1 MIQDALN
8 LITLLAW
15 LILIIAAL
23 RQVLRAARKSGK
35 VFAALRTL
43 VSYRWL
49 IYTLGV
55 AALTLVKASLVFV
68 YPQEAGV
75 VVSMFSQDGVR
86 QQPLRGGLHWVVP
99 LAERSIAYPLYWQTY
114 EMTRLPTENLSGD
127 TVLVRTL
134 DEQEVILDCTIIF
147 RVDPGHVVSMHVQWQ
162 DRYLRHFV
170 HPMLRGV
177 VRDEA
182 SRYTAEEL
190 NSFDRTELIAE
201 MERQLRKTGGKNG
214 LIVSAFM
221 LRNLTFLKGYG
232 DSVEQKQIAL
242 EKQQTREYQAKR
254 IEALARGREQ
264 RIKLLAAARG
274 QAVVIKA
281 GARRQGRIIRKKADA
296 EALRLVKDALKHY
309 PHMLTYRYIDQLS
322 PERAVMIIENGKSR
336 VILR

>member
-35 VFAALRTL
+35 VFAALGTL

-55 AALTLVKASLVFV
+55 AALTLVKASLVFI

-75 VVSMFSQDGVR
+75 VVSIFSQDGVR

-99 LAERSIAYPLYWQTY
+99 LAERSIAYPLYLQTY
-114 EMTRLPTENLSGD
+114 EMSRLPTANLSGD
-127 TVLVRTL
+127 TVMVRTL

-162 DRYLRHFV
+162 DRYLRYFV
-170 HPMLRGV
+170 HPTLRGV
-177 VRDEA
+177 VRDEV

-190 NSFDRTELIAE
+190 NSFDRMELIAR
-201 MERQLRKTGGKNG
+201 MKHHLRKVGGKNG

-221 LRNLTFLKGYG
+221 LRNLAFLEGYA
-232 DSVEQKQIAL
+232 DSVEQKQVAS
-242 EKQQTREYQAKR
+242 EKRQTRAYQAKR

-264 RIKLLAAARG
+264 RIKLLAAARA
-274 QAVVIKA
+274 QAVVVKA
-281 GARRQGRIIRKKADA
+281 DARKQARIIRKKADA
-296 EALRLVKDALKHY
+296 EALRLVKAGLRDY

-322 PERAVMIIENGKSR
+322 PERAVMIIKNGKSS

>member
-8 LITLLAW
+8 LIIQLAW

-23 RQVLRAARKSGK
+23 RQVLRAARKLGS

-43 VSYRWL
+43 VSYRSL
-49 IYTLGV
+49 IYTLSVLG
-55 AALTLVKASLVFV
+55 LTLVKASLVFV

-75 VVSMFSQDGVR
+75 VVSIVSQDGVR
-86 QQPLRGGLHWVVP
+86 EKPLRGGLHWIVP
-99 LAERSIAYPLYWQTY
+99 LAERLAVYPLYWQTY
-114 EMTRLPTENLSGD
+114 EMSQWPTDNASGD

-147 RVDPGHVVSMHVQWQ
+147 RIDPERLVPIHVQWQ
-162 DRYLRHFV
+162 HRYLRDFV

-177 VRDEA
+177 IRDEA

-201 MERQLRKTGGKNG
+201 MERRLRNVGEKNG
-214 LIVSAFM
+214 LIVNAFM
-221 LRNLTFLKGYG
+221 LRNLAFVKEYA
-232 DSVEQKQIAL
+232 DSVEEKQIAL
-242 EKQQTREYQAKR
+242 QRQQTRDYQAKQ

-264 RIKLLAAARG
+264 RIKLLAAARA
-274 QAVVIKA
+274 QAIVIKA
-281 GARRQGRIIRKKADA
+281 GARKQAMIIRKTADA
-296 EALRLVKDALKHY
+296 EALRLVKAALTNY

-322 PERAVMIIENGKSR
+322 PENAVVIIKDGRSS
-336 VILR
+336 VVLR

>member
-1 MIQDALN
+1 MIQDALK

-23 RQVLRAARKSGK
+23 RQVLRAARKSRN
-35 VFAALRTL
+35 VFTALRTL

-49 IYTLGV
+49 IYTLS
-55 AALTLVKASLVFV
+55 ASALTLVKASLVFI

-75 VVSMFSQDGVR
+75 VVSIFSQHGVR

-114 EMTRLPTENLSGD
+114 QMSQQPTENASGD

-147 RVDPGHVVSMHVQWQ
+147 RIDPGHVVSMHVQWQ
-162 DRYLRHFV
+162 DRYLRYFV
-170 HPMLRGV
+170 HPTLRGV
-177 VRDEA
+177 VRDEV

-190 NSFDRTELIAE
+190 NSFDRTELIAR
-201 MERQLRKTGGKNG
+201 MESHLQKVGEKNG

-221 LRNLTFLKGYG
+221 LRNLNFLKGYA
-232 DSVEQKQIAL
+232 DSVEEKQIAL
-242 EKQQTREYQAKR
+242 ERQQTREYQAKR

-264 RIKLLAAARG
+264 RIKLLAAARA
-274 QAVVIKA
+274 QAIVIKA
-281 GARRQGRIIRKKADA
+281 DARKQARIIRKKADA
-296 EALRLVKDALKHY
+296 EALRLVKAALKDN

-322 PERAVMIIENGKSR
+322 PKMAIMIIKNGRSS
-336 VILR
+336 VVLR

>member
-23 RQVLRAARKSGK
+23 RQLLRAARKSGR

-49 IYTLGV
+49 IYTLSV
-55 AALTLVKASLVFV
+55 SALTLVKASLVFI

-75 VVSMFSQDGVR
+75 VVSIFSQDGVR

-99 LAERSIAYPLYWQTY
+99 LAERSVVYPLYWQTY
-114 EMTRLPTENLSGD
+114 EMSRLPTESLSGD

-134 DEQEVILDCTIIF
+134 DGQEVILDNTIIF
-147 RVDPGHVVSMHVQWQ
+147 RIDPEHVVSMHVQWQ
-162 DRYLRHFV
+162 DRYLRYFV
-170 HPMLRGV
+170 HPTLRGV
-177 VRDEA
+177 LRDEV

-190 NSFDRTELIAE
+190 NSLDRTELIAR
-201 MERQLRKTGGKNG
+201 MERHLRKTGEKNG

-221 LRNLTFLKGYG
+221 LRNLAFLKGYA
-232 DSVEQKQIAL
+232 DSVEQKQIAR
-242 EKQQTREYQAKR
+242 ERQQTRQYQAKR

-264 RIKLLAAARG
+264 RIRLLAAARA
-274 QAVVIKA
+274 QAIVIQA
-281 GARRQGRIIRKKADA
+281 DARKQARIIRKKADA
-296 EALRLVKDALKHY
+296 EALRLVKAALKNN

-322 PERAVMIIENGKSR
+322 PEMAVMIIKNGRSS
-336 VILR
+336 VVLR

>member
-49 IYTLGV
+49 IYSLSV
-55 AALTLVKASLVFV
+55 AALTLVKASLVFI
-68 YPQEAGV
+68 YPQDAGV
-75 VVSMFSQDGVR
+75 VVSIFSQDGVR

-147 RVDPGHVVSMHVQWQ
+147 RIDPGRVVSMHVQWQ
-162 DRYLRHFV
+162 DRYLRYFV
-170 HPMLRGV
+170 HPTLRGV

-190 NSFDRTELIAE
+190 NSFDRTELIAR
-201 MERQLRKTGGKNG
+201 MKRHLRKVGEKNG

-221 LRNLTFLKGYG
+221 LRSLAFLQGYA
-232 DSVEQKQIAL
+232 DSVEQKQVAS
-242 EKQQTREYQAKR
+242 EKRQTRAYQAKR

-264 RIKLLAAARG
+264 RIKLLAAARA
-274 QAVVIKA
+274 QAVVVKA
-281 GARRQGRIIRKKADA
+281 VARKQARIIRKKADA
-296 EALRLVKDALKHY
+296 EALRLVKAALKNY

-322 PERAVMIIENGKSR
+322 PERAVMIIKNGKSS